1 MKNLRVFSLA
11 LLFVLP
17 LILGTGCQSFRD
29 LFGMGGPSGG
39 SAPIAVDPPEIDPL
53 IPEEFTEGPVGDRE
67 GEWEPRPDLELPTVY
82 FSYDKFSIGARE
94 KKILDQVAA
103 YMEKSPGL
111 GLIVEGHCDERGSD
125 EYNRSLSERRAL
137 AVHDYL
143 VTIGIP
149 SDRIQTQSFG
159 EERLA
164 IEGKEESAHSKN
176 RRAELVLA
184 EMK

>member
-1 MKNLRVFSLA
+1 MKNIRVFSMA
-11 LLFVLP
+11 LLFVMP
-17 LILGTGCQSFRD
+17 ILFGTGCQMFSD
-29 LFGMGGPSGG
+29 LFGFSDPKNPGSIPAPVEDPLLPGEFEGGP
-39 SAPIAVDPPEIDPL
+39 VE
-53 IPEEFTEGPVGDRE
+53 DRV
-67 GEWEPRPDLELPTVY
+67 GEWTPRPDLKLPTIY
-82 FSYDKFSIGARE
+82 FSYDKFTIGARE

-143 VTIGIP
+143 VTIGIF

-164 IEGKEESAHSKN
+164 VEGNEESAHAKN

-184 EMK
+184 DMK